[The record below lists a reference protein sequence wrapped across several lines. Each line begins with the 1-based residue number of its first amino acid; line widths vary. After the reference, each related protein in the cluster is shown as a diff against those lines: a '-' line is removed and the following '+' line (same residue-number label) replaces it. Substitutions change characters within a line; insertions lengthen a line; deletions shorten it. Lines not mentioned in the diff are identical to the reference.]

1 MVLDRSLAGHAQS
14 LRSLVRALPGLAFA
28 LSLPYQDPE
37 FAWLPTEGRDFIER
51 TTLGTTVAIR
61 SAAGFDAYWSARPK
75 ELRDNIR
82 RRQRKA
88 TEAGL
93 KAQLSAHTQPE
104 DVAAAVDRY
113 GELESRGWKGREGTA
128 LHPDNVQG
136 RFYREALQTFAAT
149 NNASAYELN
158 FGDRLAASRLVVS
171 GPTMHVILKVTHDE
185 DLRQYAP
192 GHVQLHEILRLLLAE
207 RQPRSVELYTK
218 ASRDWLLWAT
228 DTRPIDYVSIYRNRA
243 VTTLVR
249 NLRRIRKPTEQPAA
263 AGSE

>member
-1 MVLDRSLAGHAQS
+1 MVLDRSLTGHAQP
-14 LRSLVRALPGLAFA
+14 LRSLVRALPGLTLAV
-28 LSLPYQDPE
+28 SLPYQDPE
-37 FAWLPTEGRDFIER
+37 FAWLPANGPACIER

-61 SAAGFDAYWSARPK
+61 SPASFDAYWSARPK

-93 KAQLSAHTQPE
+93 EARLSTHIEPE
-104 DVAAAVDRY
+104 AVAAAVDRY

-128 LHPDNVQG
+128 LHPDNPQG
-136 RFYREALQTFAAT
+136 RFYREALRTFAAT
-149 NNASAYELN
+149 NNATAYEFSL
-158 FGDRLAASRLVVS
+158 GDRLAASRLVVS

-192 GHVQLHEILRLLLAE
+192 GHVQLSEILRLLFAQSE
-207 RQPRSVELYTK
+207 PRSVELYTK

-228 DTRPIDYVSIYRNRA
+228 DTRPIDHVSVYRNRVVMTIA
-243 VTTLVR
+243 
-249 NLRRIRKPTEQPAA
+249 RKLKRVQRPPEQAAPAA
-263 AGSE
+263 SE